1 MSQENVELVRRVF
14 QAFNEGDL
22 DRLLAMYADDVERRL
37 IGGFTALT
45 GDDVKGRDALRLSL
59 MDWIDNLGS
68 STEILA
74 RGGCL

>member
-1 MSQENVELVRRVF
+1 
-14 QAFNEGDL
+14 
-22 DRLLAMYADDVERRL
+22 LLATYADDVERRL
-37 IGGFTALT
+37 IGGFAALT